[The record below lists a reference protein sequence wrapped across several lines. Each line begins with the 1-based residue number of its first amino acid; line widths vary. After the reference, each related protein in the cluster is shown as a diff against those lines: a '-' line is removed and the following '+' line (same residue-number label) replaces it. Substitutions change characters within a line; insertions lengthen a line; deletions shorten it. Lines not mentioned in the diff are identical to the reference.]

1 MSKSKTNKSA
11 ASAKRASASAG
22 GSMPAARVG
31 HKSKK
36 GRKPPGAIDY
46 AAIEHALLHGEIRQ
60 VGDNHVLQYPSLREL
75 ARRHGVDIAL
85 LSRWAKKRNIKLLRG
100 LAEAARRGAQEVM
113 TPSEEPPEYTAAVA
127 AAKAARRE
135 RAQVIPGLDPMPPSV
150 EAERA
155 ARPTPVPAPGV
166 PGRRRIGAP
175 PRYNVEELDKL
186 LVFGHPRPMPDG
198 TVSVYYPTRQEIA
211 DQLRIAASTVATHWK
226 KHDCARRRAEA
237 RARIMARVEAQLV
250 EETVETIAMSRDRT
264 IAVIDKYIARYEA
277 AVEDGV
283 ARTDLASDF
292 DRMVR
297 LKELL
302 TGNAESRAE
311 VQQTLSLELAQ
322 RQHAQVLH
330 ELEQAS
336 AAELGMIIDTTAVE
350 RLEAATTD
358 ELVEDALG
366 DPAVDGK
373 SARDEVR

>member
-1 MSKSKTNKSA
+1 MTTKKTKGRSSGRTP
-11 ASAKRASASAG
+11 ASEAGASSGPDGRRPRTKR
-22 GSMPAARVG
+22 
-31 HKSKK
+31 

-60 VGDNHVLQYPSLREL
+60 VGDNHVLKYPSLREL
-75 ARRHGVDIAL
+75 ARRHGVDNAL
-85 LSRWAKKRNIKLLRG
+85 LCRWAKKRNIKVLRG

-113 TPSEEPPEYTAAVA
+113 TPSEEPPAYTAAVA

-135 RAQVIPGLDPMPPSV
+135 RAQAIPGLDPMPASV

-155 ARPTPVPAPGV
+155 TRPVPVPAPGV

-175 PRYNVEELDKL
+175 PRYSVEELDKL

-250 EETVETIAMSRDRT
+250 EETVETIAMSRERT

-336 AAELGMIIDTTAVE
+336 PAELGMIIDTTAVE
-350 RLEAATTD
+350 RLEAGTMD
-358 ELVEDALG
+358 GLVEDALG
-366 DPAVDGK
+366 DPVVDGK
-373 SARDEVR
+373 SAREDLR